1 MENSRIFVRDL
12 PLSLS
17 AKDFE
22 FHFSKKFPITDAKFI
37 PHKRIG
43 YVGYKTPEDAAKAV
57 KYYNKSYI
65 RMSRIGVDIAR
76 PINHQ
81 SPLRP
86 STNATNGVKRKI
98 EDGFSNSLDNLPS
111 DALHQNKKRDVTTRN
126 EDTSK
131 LQEYLDVMQPP
142 SKSKTWK
149 DQVPVVAKLS
159 EQAVSGKR
167 HDNRDRETHREA
179 NEAVAQPDR
188 RNQNS
193 IPEAEEANGYR
204 RTDEDEPENTT
215 ILSKVDDEVESPQA
229 NTFEPESDADWLR
242 SRTSRLLG
250 LTDDHDAQERVDWP
264 DDNQDHNATA
274 HPEVRQVESK
284 VSPIAQIHAE
294 RSTPE
299 VNAVQEETECAESQD
314 TSMEYKRLFI
324 RNLTYST
331 TEEDLVMLFK
341 DGKYGAIDEV
351 S

>member
-43 YVGYKTPEDAAKAV
+43 YVGYKTSEDAAKAV

-76 PINHQ
+76 PITHQ
-81 SPLRP
+81 SPLKP

-98 EDGFSNSLDNLPS
+98 EDGFRNSLVDLPS
-111 DALHQNKKRDVTTRN
+111 NALHQNKKRDVTKRN
-126 EDTSK
+126 GDTSK

-149 DQVPVVAKLS
+149 DQVLMVAKLS
-159 EQAVSGKR
+159 EKAVPDSH
-167 HDNRDRETHREA
+167 HDNRDREIHSEA
-179 NEAVAQPDR
+179 NEAVPKTAQ
-188 RNQNS
+188 RNQKS
-193 IPEAEEANGYR
+193 IPSAEEANGYR
-204 RTDEDEPENTT
+204 QADEDELENTT
-215 ILSKVDDEVESPQA
+215 ILPNVEDKNESPQA
-229 NTFEPESDADWLR
+229 STFEPESDADWLR

-250 LTDDHDAQERVDWP
+250 LTDDSDAQERVDWP
-264 DDNQDHNATA
+264 DDNQDHSTTA
-274 HPEVRQVESK
+274 RPEVRQVESK
-284 VSPIAQIHAE
+284 VSPMAQTHAE

-299 VNAVQEETECAESQD
+299 VNTVQEETESAEPQD
-314 TSMEYKRLFI
+314 TSTEYRRLFI

-331 TEEDLVMLFK
+331 TEEDLVMLFN
-341 DGKYGAIDEV
+341 DGKYGALDEV